1 MEANNFDT
9 LYSNILWQLHNSPD
23 YTVLPGNDGD
33 KERQSGYKELN
44 GFQLKLTNIYNN
56 KLTRNKN
63 RKFNAKYA
71 ADFFQYVMTGDA
83 EGVKKNPKAVEYLA
97 EFGGRNTQYGPRI
110 RNQLEPMLEELK
122 GDKGSRRGT
131 IMILE
136 ADDQEI
142 FYAKRNGDT
151 VIEYP
156 CTNSLTFSIRDD
168 KLNLV
173 TNMRSQSAA
182 LVLPYDIYNW
192 TNLMMEVKDM
202 LLETYP
208 NLTCGILTHQIASLH
223 YFLDEEEL
231 VKNIIREYGSLV

>member
-1 MEANNFDT
+1 
-9 LYSNILWQLHNSPD
+9 
-23 YTVLPGNDGD
+23 
-33 KERQSGYKELN
+33 
-44 GFQLKLTNIYNN
+44 
-56 KLTRNKN
+56 
-63 RKFNAKYA
+63 
-71 ADFFQYVMTGDA
+71 
-83 EGVKKNPKAVEYLA
+83 
-97 EFGGRNTQYGPRI
+97 
-110 RNQLEPMLEELK
+110 
-122 GDKGSRRGT
+122 
-131 IMILE
+131 MILE